1 MQPWPAAT
9 RIQDLPGPRGWP
21 VVGNLFQL
29 PRSSMHLQVEAWCR
43 EFGPLFTFRALGRR
57 AVVLNDAERTAEL
70 LRDRPDGWRRTRQLA
85 EVALELGLKPG
96 LFGAEGDLW
105 RRQRR
110 MVMVGLDP
118 PRVRAYFPSL
128 VRVASRL
135 CRRWQRAADEGRT
148 LDLQP
153 ELMRFTVDSV
163 AGLAFGVDINTLESD
178 GVVIQQHLDRLFP
191 ALYRRAVSPLPYWRW
206 WRRRAD
212 DELDASIAEVQ
223 RTIAGFIADARARL
237 AADPARRAEPPN
249 LLEAMIV
256 GSEDGTLQIDDE
268 QIAANVM
275 TLLLAGEDTTANT
288 LAWCLNLLQLNPA
301 TLQRAVEEV
310 RSRAPDIESIT
321 PEQLGALDW
330 VEGCLHE
337 AMRLKPVA
345 PFLVVQALKTQRI
358 GTLEVPPDTL
368 LWCALRPPAMEARHF
383 PDPERFDPARWLEGG
398 NAARR
403 VSMPFGAGPRT
414 CPGRYLALVEMKLLL
429 AMLLAHF
436 DIESVS
442 APGGG
447 LARERMSFTMVPVG
461 LGMRVKG
468 RA

>member
-1 MQPWPAAT
+1 MSDWPAAT
-9 RIQDLPGPRGWP
+9 RVQDLPGPRGWP
-21 VVGNLFQL
+21 VFGNLFQL
-29 PRSSMHLQVEAWCR
+29 PRSTMHLQVEAWGR

-57 AVVLNDAERTAEL
+57 AVVLGDPDRVAEL

-85 EVALELGLKPG
+85 EVAQELGLKPG

-110 MVMVGLDP
+110 MVMAGLDP
-118 PRVRAYFPSL
+118 PRVRAYFPAL
-128 VRVASRL
+128 VRVAARL
-135 CRRWQRAADEGRT
+135 RRRWQKAAAEGRA

-153 ELMRFTVDSV
+153 ELMRYTVDGV
-163 AGLAFGVDINTLESD
+163 AGLAFGVDMNTLESD

-191 ALYRRAVSPLPYWRW
+191 ALYQRAISPVPYWRW
-206 WRRRAD
+206 WRRQAD
-212 DELDASIAEVQ
+212 RDLDASIAEVR

-301 TLQRAVEEV
+301 ALARAAGEV
-310 RSRAPDIESIT
+310 RRVAPDIEAIT

-337 AMRLKPVA
+337 TMRLKPVA

-358 GTLEVPPDTL
+358 GALEIPPDTL
-368 LWCALRPPAMEARHF
+368 LWCALRPPAVDERHF
-383 PDPERFDPARWLEGG
+383 PRPLEFDPARWGEGG
-398 NAARR
+398 HAARR

-414 CPGRYLALVEMKLLL
+414 CPGRYLALVEMKLVL

-436 DIESVS
+436 EIEAVE

-461 LGMRVKG
+461 LKMRL
-468 RA
+468 RPRP